1 MTNSSYLSN
10 IRKFSGLFVAIF
22 FLYGVADF
30 FIYGLHVAIIIPLL
44 LCILVWWLIAI
55 QVQKLT
61 ISLETI
67 NTILD
72 VAVKGNFE
80 VRITNIKDASTIGT
94 ISWNMNNLLDQ
105 MEAFIREMK
114 GTVNKASDHLYYR
127 NFMTQGLSS
136 SFIYAGEQMNKNL
149 KTMELNHRKNL
160 HEQLNFELTKI
171 NKNNDQLKFLQY
183 SFLENADKIG
193 EIAVEVRQ
201 SAQMSSER
209 MRETQEVQ
217 GELEHLNA
225 LIEHNADSIGNLSQ
239 RTNDINI
246 IVDLINDIS
255 EQTNLLALNAAIEA
269 ARAGE
274 HGRGFAVVAEEVR
287 KLAERTQKAT
297 GEIKITV
304 QVLQQ
309 ESTSIDESS
318 GSMREVLAKFN
329 TLMEKFGQSMV
340 DLSHSTTGINTE
352 LSIIEDRIFVNLA
365 MIDHILFKTNAY
377 SSINLGKKL
386 GEFSDHQG
394 CRLGK
399 WYHGEGKTKFST
411 TQNYV
416 LIDKPHHIVHNNV
429 LDAIKCLDL
438 EEGCINNRDKIL
450 ENFKAMEEASSQ
462 LFKLMEEM
470 VSQKYR

>member
-10 IRKFSGLFVAIF
+10 IQKLSLLFIPILL
-22 FLYGVADF
+22 LYGVADF
-30 FIYGLHVAIIIPLL
+30 FLYGLHVALLIPLVL
-44 LCILVWWLIAI
+44 FSFICWIMHRQI
-55 QVQKLT
+55 QNLT
-61 ISLETI
+61 ASLESI
-67 NTILD
+67 NTVLD

-80 VRITNIKDASTIGT
+80 TRITYIEDYGIIGT
-94 ISWNMNNLLDQ
+94 VSWNINNILDQ

-114 GTVNKASDHLYYR
+114 GTVGKASQHLYFR
-127 NFMTQGLSS
+127 SFMTQGLSS
-136 SFIYAGEQMNKNL
+136 SFAYAGEQMNENL
-149 KTMELNHRKNL
+149 KTMEQNHRKNL
-160 HEQLNFELTKI
+160 HDQLNYELTKI
-171 NKNNDQLKFLQY
+171 NKNNEQLKFLQH
-183 SFLENADKIG
+183 SFLENAHKIG
-193 EIAVEVRQ
+193 DIATEVKQ

-217 GELEHLNA
+217 GELDNLNT
-225 LIEHNADSIGNLSQ
+225 LIEHNAESINNLSQ

-246 IVDLINDIS
+246 VVDLINDIS

-318 GSMREVLAKFN
+318 DSMREVLSKFN
-329 TLMEKFGQSMV
+329 TLMEKFGQSMAT
-340 DLSHSTTGINTE
+340 LSQSTTGINTE

-377 SSINLGKKL
+377 SSINMGKKL
-386 GEFSDHQG
+386 SEFSDHKG

-399 WYHGEGKTKFST
+399 WYQDEGRTKFST
-411 TQNYV
+411 TKNYS
-416 LIDKPHHIVHNNV
+416 LMDKPHSIVHSNV
-429 LDAIKCLDL
+429 LDAIKCLDST
-438 EEGCINNRDKIL
+438 EGCIANRDKIL
-450 ENFKAMEEASSQ
+450 EDFKAMEEASAQ
-462 LFKLMEEM
+462 LFRLMEEM
-470 VSQKYR
+470 VWQKYS